1 MQHLNNPFFKEFGVI
16 NIISTTHSHFY
27 DILNKI
33 CSGSLKTGYRWP
45 TLFIYVPHRAC
56 SQDIK
61 GSSKCRPTS
70 WHAQVRLLIPNV
82 DTSVFF
88 VMGSNRTISGLL
100 LVLRTSIPFSKS
112 LWVRTVAGAYHGHCW
127 AKAWEQKYKIN
138 FFLALNWYLSLYPG
152 STSSVLI
159 LVFLYKHR
167 QKKIQYLW
175 IFVSTTCRRDCSVH
189 MCKCFCMWECFV
201 VASGFGGEV
210 LWG

>member
-138 FFLALNWYLSLYPG
+138 FFLSIELVSIPISWVHQFSVNFSIPVQTQTEENSISLNFCFYNLSQGLFSAY
-152 STSSVLI
+152 V
-159 LVFLYKHR
+159 
-167 QKKIQYLW
+167 
-175 IFVSTTCRRDCSVH
+175 
-189 MCKCFCMWECFV
+189 
-201 VASGFGGEV
+201 
-210 LWG
+210 